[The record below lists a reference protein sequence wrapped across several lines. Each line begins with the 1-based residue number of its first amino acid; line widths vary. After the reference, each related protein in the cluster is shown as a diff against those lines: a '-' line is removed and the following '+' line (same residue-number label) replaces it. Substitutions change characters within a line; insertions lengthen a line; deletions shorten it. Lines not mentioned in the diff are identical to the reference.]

1 MVVSITINS
10 KFIAIYEVPER
21 VNPKLYTATD
31 IFRPF
36 FFILFCSYSPFLSL
50 GKLNHER
57 NLNKLNLKLKIVA
70 ALHNPSTR
78 EDDTGDH

>member
-21 VNPKLYTATD
+21 VNPKLYTAAD

-36 FFILFCSYSPFLSL
+36 LSFYSVHILFLSL
-50 GKLNHER
+50 KKVNHER
-57 NLNKLNLKLKIVA
+57 NQNKLNLKLKIA
-70 ALHNPSTR
+70 TGIHNPSTR
-78 EDDTGDH
+78 ENDTGDH